1 MELYIIRHGE
11 TEWNKEKRLQGR
23 SDIELNDYGIELAE
37 ITAEALKDVK
47 FDMIYSSPL
56 KRAYK
61 TAEIIRRDR
70 NVEILTD
77 DRLKEMCFGEY
88 EGKITGTLPD
98 EFWKFFDDPV
108 NFRPANG
115 GESYEDVVKRASSF
129 IDEIVVPA
137 SEKYER
143 MLIVAHGALNKALMI
158 TLNHQ
163 GIEDYWSGVFQKNC
177 CVNIYNIHGTDFELI
192 QNGRIYYEEKSGKD
206 YERS

>member
-11 TEWNKEKRLQGR
+11 TKWNSEQRLQGR

-37 ITAEALKDVK
+37 ITSKALADVK
-47 FDMIYSSPL
+47 FDEIYASPL

-61 TAEIIRRDR
+61 TAEIIRGNR
-70 NVEILTD
+70 NIEILTD

-88 EGKITGTLPD
+88 EGRVTKTLPD

-108 NFRPANG
+108 NFVPTEG
-115 GESYEDVVKRASSF
+115 GESYEDVVARAKSF
-129 IDEIVVPA
+129 IDDVVMPA
-137 SEKYER
+137 SKELER

-158 TLNHQ
+158 TLNGQ

-177 CVNIYNIHGTDFELI
+177 CVNIYNITDNGIELI
-192 QNGRIYYEEKSGKD
+192 QNGKIYYEDKGGKD
-206 YERS
+206 YER